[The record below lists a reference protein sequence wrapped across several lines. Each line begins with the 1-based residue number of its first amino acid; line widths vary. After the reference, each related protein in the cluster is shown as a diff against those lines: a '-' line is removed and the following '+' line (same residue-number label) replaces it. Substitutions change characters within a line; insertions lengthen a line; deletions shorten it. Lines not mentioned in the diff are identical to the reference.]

1 MTTIA
6 VLGNGRVGGNLA
18 AALAR
23 AGHEVTVA
31 DRTPGAAADA
41 ARTARIIIN
50 ATPGAGSLDRLA
62 ALREELRDKILV
74 DVSNAT
80 TDGPDGLPAD
90 LIYPGSSLAEQL
102 QEALPETRVVKT
114 LNTMLF
120 PVMTSPAT
128 LPSRRPRSSP
138 ARTRRPSRPSANCSP
153 TSAGK
158 RNGSP
163 TSAGSRPP
171 APQRPRSCSYR
182 TSSGPPDSHPSR
194 SPSPADCR
202 AAPAGGSRSRRVS
215 WMGSRWDTIVACTV
229 RLGGGVDIEALRA

>member
-18 AALAR
+18 TALTR

-41 ARTARIIIN
+41 ARTARIVIN
-50 ATPGAGSLDRLA
+50 ATPGAGSLERLA
-62 ALREELRDKILV
+62 ALREDLRGRILV

-80 TDGPDGLPAD
+80 VDGPDGLPAD

-120 PVMTSPAT
+120 PVMT
-128 LPSRRPRSSP
+128 
-138 ARTRRPSRPSANCSP
+138 
-153 TSAGK
+153 
-158 RNGSP
+158 
-163 TSAGSRPP
+163 
-171 APQRPRSCSYR
+171 
-182 TSSGPPDSHPSR
+182 
-194 SPSPADCR
+194 
-202 AAPAGGSRSRRVS
+202 APAMLTRAPDAFLSGEDPQAKQAVHDLLIDLGWRKE
-215 WMGSRWDTIVACTV
+215 WITD
-229 RLGGGVDIEALRA
+229 LGGIRTARATEAAILFVPHVIRSGGFAPFAISVAR

>member
-18 AALAR
+18 AALTR

-41 ARTARIIIN
+41 ARRARIVIN
-50 ATPGAGSLDRLA
+50 ATPGAGSLERLA
-62 ALREELRDKILV
+62 ELRDALRGTVLV

-90 LIYPGSSLAEQL
+90 LLYPGSSLAEQL

-120 PVMTSPAT
+120 PVMTAPTVLTETPTVFLSGEDPRAKQTVRELLADLGWRDEWITDLGGIRTARAT
-128 LPSRRPRSSP
+128 E
-138 ARTRRPSRPSANCSP
+138 
-153 TSAGK
+153 
-158 RNGSP
+158 
-163 TSAGSRPP
+163 
-171 APQRPRSCSYR
+171 
-182 TSSGPPDSHPSR
+182 
-194 SPSPADCR
+194 
-202 AAPAGGSRSRRVS
+202 AAILFVPHVIRAGGFAPFAVS
-215 WMGSRWDTIVACTV
+215 ITR
-229 RLGGGVDIEALRA
+229 

>member
-18 AALAR
+18 TALTR
-23 AGHEVTVA
+23 AGHEVTAA

-41 ARTARIIIN
+41 ARTAQIVIN
-50 ATPGAGSLDRLA
+50 ATPGASSLDRLA

-80 TDGPDGLPAD
+80 LDGPDGLPVD

-120 PVMTSPAT
+120 PVMTAPAT
-128 LPSRRPRSSP
+128 L
-138 ARTRRPSRPSANCSP
+138 TQTP
-153 TSAGK
+153 TAFLSGDD
-158 RNGSP
+158 
-163 TSAGSRPP
+163 
-171 APQRPRSCSYR
+171 PQ
-182 TSSGPPDSHPSR
+182 
-194 SPSPADCR
+194 AKQ
-202 AAPAGGSRSRRVS
+202 
-215 WMGSRWDTIVACTV
+215 TV
-229 RLGGGVDIEALRA
+229 RELLTDLGWQKAWITDLGGIQTARATEAAILFVPHVIRTTGFTPFAISIAR